1 MAEEIRKVKL
11 VPRPEEVPI
20 ICGLTRADERR
31 VDYIH
36 DMVDTLHSL
45 CEERVGMAE
54 QVKPAKSFKIKEA
67 CSLRDFMIENANKLL
82 RELLE
87 KARRGCPYG

>member
-1 MAEEIRKVKL
+1 MVEEKEVKVTIL
-11 VPRPEEVPI
+11 PRREDIAI

-36 DMVDTLHSL
+36 NMVDTLHSL

-54 QVKPAKSFKIKEA
+54 QVKPAVTFGLAEA
-67 CSLRDFMIENANKLL
+67 CELRDIMIENAHKYL
-82 RELLE
+82 RELIK
-87 KARRGCPYG
+87 KAREVCP